1 MQQIFLSTDAN
12 QIFKVTLG
20 GQSITLLM
28 RYQTV
33 SDSWFISIYNTV
45 DNTPYVINRRLTPNY
60 LVFGNILTDF
70 VGDILSGSVSD
81 PDQNIGR
88 NDFNSVFG
96 LYYLT
101 ESEASDYMELQNA
114 S

>member
-1 MQQIFLSTDAN
+1 MQQIFLSSDAN

-20 GQSITLLM
+20 GQSITILM
-28 RYQTV
+28 RFQTV
-33 SDSWFISIYNTV
+33 SESWFISLYNTV

-60 LVFGNILTDF
+60 LVFGNMFTDF
-70 VGDILSGSVSD
+70 VGDIIAGSVSETFE
-81 PDQNIGR
+81 NIGR
-88 NDFNSVFG
+88 NDFNNVFG

-101 ESEASDYMELQNA
+101 ESEASDYMELQDA